1 MSKEQANTI
10 TDAVKPHTITLQTAI
25 THDGGEIKEVTLRAP
40 KAGSLRGISL
50 AEAVRMEADA
60 IVKLVPRISSPMLS
74 EHQMNQLSA
83 ADLFAFGSEIVGFLL
98 PQQDQTA
105 E

>member
-1 MSKEQANTI
+1 MSKEQATTI
-10 TDAVKPHTITLQTAI
+10 TQAKPHTVTLETPIT
-25 THDGGEIKEVTLRAP
+25 DGGEEIKEVTLRAP

-50 AEAVRMEADA
+50 ADAVRMDADA
-60 IVKLVPRISSPMLS
+60 IVKLVPRISSPALT

-83 ADLFAFGSEIVGFLL
+83 ADLFAFGSEIVSFLL
-98 PQQDQTA
+98 PQQSQAA